1 MMKKTDIDLQM
12 SRFDFPKKYPIFASV
27 TLVLAFYSACS
38 GEKDEPSILEIRDL
52 LDSGHLT
59 ESVQKAKD
67 KALTTG
73 KMDQVHY
80 LRGWIYYLRKED
92 SSAEKEY
99 KLCLKE
105 NKNSIDCLRGLAQI
119 EKHKQNFE
127 KAETRYKQ
135 ALVIAQASKDKEY
148 SSMLLTDLG
157 NLALSQDEREEAM
170 DWYDKSIQVK
180 PEGSAFYG
188 LGFVYLLNRDKSA
201 SIRSLKKG
209 LETEYRDLIIKAET
223 YYLLAKLQNDFE
235 KNPKAASESAKKA
248 FELFPAMEK
257 YSKSWEHYSKLSS
270 SK

>member
-1 MMKKTDIDLQM
+1 MNRFHF
-12 SRFDFPKKYPIFASV
+12 SRKYSILASV
-27 TLVLAFYSACS
+27 TLVLASYSACS

-67 KALTTG
+67 KALITG

-80 LRGWIYYLRKED
+80 LRGWIHYLRKED
-92 SSAEKEY
+92 PSAEKEY

-119 EKHKQNFE
+119 EKHKQNYE

-135 ALVIAQASKDKEY
+135 ALVIAQATKDQEY

-157 NLALSQDEREEAM
+157 NLSLSQDEREEAL
-170 DWYDKSIQVK
+170 DWYTKSIQVK
-180 PEGSAFYG
+180 PEGSAYYG
-188 LGFVYLLNRDKSA
+188 LGFVHLLNRDKFA
-201 SIRSLKKG
+201 SIQSLKKG
-209 LETEYRDLIIKAET
+209 LGTEYRDLIIKAET

-235 KNPKAASESAKKA
+235 KNPQAASESAKKA

-257 YSKSWEHYSKLSS
+257 YSKSWEQYSKLSS